1 MDSAGAAVLV
11 VFILVI
17 VAAAAYRVGYLWAQV
32 EYLNRSLMIETKWRM
47 GPMEASMLPRWRLV
61 AGWAAY
67 TFSALLLCLFLAL
80 AYWHAHSWGWTYLL
94 AAWIL
99 WFALFLA
106 AIWVAEWC
114 WKPSREAAP
123 ASAPA
128 EEDSA

>member
-1 MDSAGAAVLV
+1 MDGAGVVVLV
-11 VFILVI
+11 IFILVI
-17 VAAAAYRVGYLWAQV
+17 VAAVAYRVGYLWAQV
-32 EYLNRSLMIETKWRM
+32 EFLNRNLMIETKWRM
-47 GPMEASMLPRWRLV
+47 QPMETRMLPRWRLV

-80 AYWHAHSWGWTYLL
+80 AYWRAHRWGWTYLI
-94 AAWIL
+94 AAWIV

-106 AIWVAEWC
+106 TIWVAEWC
-114 WKPSREAAP
+114 WKPSRESAP